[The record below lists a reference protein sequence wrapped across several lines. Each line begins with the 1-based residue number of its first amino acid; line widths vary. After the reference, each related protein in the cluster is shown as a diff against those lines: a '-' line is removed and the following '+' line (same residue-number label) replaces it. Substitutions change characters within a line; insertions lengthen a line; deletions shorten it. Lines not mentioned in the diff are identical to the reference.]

1 MICEKMDLFDFFL
14 LIIGLVFLLVLLVLS
29 YIDSKLIVKRDS
41 KMIELLEKIV
51 DLLNEKDRW

>member
-51 DLLNEKDRW
+51 DLLNEKDR